1 MSSNLRHARSTEV
14 GWRQRFTTALGELR
28 PLDPVRS
35 IKMKLIVIIAATV
48 AMFTLVTWVGIRF
61 DFGVLRTFPVAL
73 VCSLLITQFLAR
85 GMTRPLREMTAAARS
100 MARGDYTTRVHTHS
114 QDEVGQLAEAF
125 NSMAQELHTL
135 DTQRR
140 EMVANVSH
148 ELRTPVA
155 ALRAQLENM
164 ADGVVPAD
172 GATLA
177 ATLTQLERLSRLISY
192 LLDLS
197 RLEAGAA
204 DLDLTDV
211 VVQDLLQEAADQ
223 ARHAAEYHDR
233 ALRWTVVATPPDL
246 RLHADAERL
255 RQVLSN
261 LLGNASRHSPE
272 GGTVKLLARYEAASD
287 EVVIDVVD
295 EGEGIPEADRAKVF
309 ERFEQGNI
317 PGQHGGAPTGGTGLG
332 LAIARWAV
340 GLHAGTINIAD
351 SAADRGTTVRV
362 RLPAAGPPVPSP

>member
-1 MSSNLRHARSTEV
+1 M
-14 GWRQRFTTALGELR
+14 
-28 PLDPVRS
+28 RS

-48 AMFTLVTWVGIRF
+48 AMFTAVTWAGIVF

-73 VCSLLITQFLAR
+73 LISLLITQFLAR
-85 GMTRPLREMTAAARS
+85 GMTRPLREMTSAARA
-100 MARGDYTTRVHTHS
+100 MARGDYSTRVRTNS

-125 NSMAQELHTL
+125 NSMAAELHTL
-135 DTQRR
+135 DSQRR

-172 GATLA
+172 GPALE
-177 ATLTQLERLSRLISY
+177 ATLTQLERLSRLITY

-204 DLDLTDV
+204 DLDLAEV
-211 VVQDLLQEAADQ
+211 SVRELLSEAADQ
-223 ARHAAEYHDR
+223 ARHAADHHGR
-233 ALRWTVVATPPDL
+233 ALTWTVLATPRDL
-246 RLHADAERL
+246 RLRADAERL

-261 LLGNASRHSPE
+261 LLGNASRHSPDR
-272 GGTVKLLARYEAASD
+272 GTIQLLARYEAATD

-295 EGEGIPEADRAKVF
+295 EGEGIPVADRDKVF
-309 ERFEQGNI
+309 ERFERGNP
-317 PGQHGGAPTGGTGLG
+317 PGRRGGESTGGTGLG

-340 GLHAGTINIAD
+340 GLHGGSIAIVD
-351 SAADRGTTVRV
+351 SYADRGTTVQV
-362 RLPAAGPPVPSP
+362 RLPGTGPEHASRTTGRPARRPD